1 MRWLTLKSDNFDV
14 IRQGRSCGTPG
25 CCLPDWH
32 SGPHSLEK
40 VACRSE
46 KQKVIVRRSPR
57 FISVPFPWHALDL
70 DLQAMVL
77 LQLSGDAYELLS
89 YFARLARVMRPMREV
104 ILRALQ
110 LNDEVDSLL
119 SSSFTACDR
128 KLRLGPSPLKGSFWG
143 IFSAGDPSNQVDEQM
158 LSLIHI

>member
-1 MRWLTLKSDNFDV
+1 M
-14 IRQGRSCGTPG
+14 
-25 CCLPDWH
+25 
-32 SGPHSLEK
+32 
-40 VACRSE
+40 ACRSE
-46 KQKVIVRRSPR
+46 RKEKVIARRSPR

-77 LQLSGDAYELLS
+77 LQLSGDACELLAH
-89 YFARLARVMRPMREV
+89 FARLARVIRPMREV

-128 KLRLGPSPLKGSFWG
+128 KLRAEPSPLKG
-143 IFSAGDPSNQVDEQM
+143 
-158 LSLIHI
+158 